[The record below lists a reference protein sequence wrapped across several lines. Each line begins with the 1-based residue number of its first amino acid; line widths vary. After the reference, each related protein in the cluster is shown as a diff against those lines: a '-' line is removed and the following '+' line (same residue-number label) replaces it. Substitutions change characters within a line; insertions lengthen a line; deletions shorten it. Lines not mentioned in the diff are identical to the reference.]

1 MIDRETFQ
9 HYKVLRHPD
18 GSLWEL
24 GRGAMGVTF
33 KATDTSLHRTVALKV
48 IRAESL
54 HNERV
59 RQRFVREARAAAG
72 LNHPNVARVFH
83 LGESAQNYF
92 YAMEFIDGET
102 LEACVRRRGPL
113 PSRLALGIALQVAN
127 ALRAAAKEGLIHR
140 DIKPS
145 NIMLLR
151 EEEVPGQA
159 ADDIH
164 VKVIDFG
171 LAKAV
176 RDRDGAAES
185 AAHAT
190 ITVAGFVGTPHYASP
205 EQLDEK
211 ELDARA
217 DFYSLGVT
225 LWYMLTGQPPF
236 GGSVVQIM
244 SQHLSRTPPYDA
256 VRDSTGSVVP
266 LLRRL
271 LEKDPA
277 RRPQDAHELRR
288 EIAEALAR
296 CGDDATGTTE
306 GQSTAT
312 LEQRLSAAQD
322 GPSTQPATGKRPPTS
337 PWRKLFVLLCLLLGF
352 VLIAGSFALA
362 AWYVLG
368 PDDDLPTRS
377 KGMEKTHRTTPKVS
391 PTAPQMTV
399 FGPRF

>member
-1 MIDRETFQ
+1 MTDRETFQ
-9 HYKVLRHPD
+9 HYQVLRRPD

-33 KATDTSLHRTVALKV
+33 KATDTSLQRPVALKV

-54 HNERV
+54 NNERV

-83 LGESAQNYF
+83 LGESAQSYF

-113 PSRLALGIALQVAN
+113 PPRLALGIALQVAN
-127 ALRAAAKEGLIHR
+127 ALRAAAKEGLVHR

-151 EEEVPGQA
+151 EEEVPGHA
-159 ADDIH
+159 AEDTH

-176 RDRDGAAES
+176 RDRAGAGKY

-211 ELDARA
+211 ELDARS

-225 LWYMLTGQPPF
+225 LWYMLTGKPPF
-236 GGSVVQIM
+236 SGSVVQIM
-244 SQHLSRTPPYDA
+244 SQHLSRLPPYDA
-256 VRDSTGSVVP
+256 LRDTAGDVVP

-271 LEKDPA
+271 LEKDPV
-277 RRPQDAHELRR
+277 RRPQDAHELQR
-288 EIAEALAR
+288 EIAEALAHCR
-296 CGDDATGTTE
+296 DAEAETQANQVPPAWKGE
-306 GQSTAT
+306 KPVVPADSWPVAT
-312 LEQRLSAAQD
+312 QAF
-322 GPSTQPATGKRPPTS
+322 PTVN
-337 PWRKLFVLLCLLLGF
+337 PWWKLFVVLSLLLGF
-352 VLIAGSFALA
+352 VVIAGSFALA
-362 AWYVLG
+362 AWYLLG
-368 PDDDLPTRS
+368 PDEPLPRFKGTEKPHRS
-377 KGMEKTHRTTPKVS
+377 TPPVG
-391 PTAPQMTV
+391 PAHPPGTV
-399 FGPRF
+399 FGLRF